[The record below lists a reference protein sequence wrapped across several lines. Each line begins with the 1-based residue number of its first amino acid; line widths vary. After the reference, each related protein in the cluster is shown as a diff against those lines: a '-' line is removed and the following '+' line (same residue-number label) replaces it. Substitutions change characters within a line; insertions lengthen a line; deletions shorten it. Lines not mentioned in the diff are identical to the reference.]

1 MNLITSFSKIN
12 KIKKEKK
19 MKKFVLFFAL
29 IFSATAMSS
38 SSLPLDTVDYV
49 DLNRYLGKWYEI
61 ARFEQS
67 FQKDCTAVT
76 ANYSLRKDGD
86 IKVINTCRKGSPD
99 GEYKEAEAR
108 AWVVE
113 EETNAK
119 LKVQFFLR
127 GIKLSIFAGDYWV
140 LELDDD
146 YQYAMIGDKSRKY
159 LWILSR
165 TKELDEKIY
174 LELVAKAK
182 DLHFDTSKLLKTIH

>member
-1 MNLITSFSKIN
+1 
-12 KIKKEKK
+12 
-19 MKKFVLFFAL
+19 MKKLVLFFSMLICSVAL
-29 IFSATAMSS
+29 SS

-49 DLNRYLGKWYEI
+49 DLDRYLGKWYEI
-61 ARFEQS
+61 ARFDQS
-67 FQKDCTAVT
+67 FQKGCTAVE

-86 IKVINTCRKGSPD
+86 IKVINTCRVGSPD

-108 AWVVE
+108 AWVVD

-127 GIKLSIFAGDYWV
+127 GIKLPIFAGNYWI
-140 LELDDD
+140 LELDED
-146 YQYAMIGDKSRKY
+146 YQYAMVGDKSRKY

-165 TKELDEKIY
+165 TKDLDEKIY

-182 DLHFDTSKLLKTIH
+182 DLHFDVSKLLKTQQ